1 MTLIIILIL
10 SALIVYLFFTLM
22 LFIFD
27 SRAFLNSKFNSF
39 PQIIAG
45 KIKEKIRERTIEMQ
59 YPVPIILGTKNEV
72 EFSKERIEKEF
83 NQLSNLFEVYYF
95 KGYMEVSQQ
104 YVTCYTFA
112 VNGGKK
118 DLEENEVESLA
129 QTIAERV
136 VQEYLILLGYSAV
149 TPSDFV
155 VVSFSEVDL
164 ELNVFV
170 AQNPYGVLWIDEFKQ
185 RKKVDS
191 MPTKEQVRY
200 KRDENTLVWGYELG
214 ENPKKI
220 PLRYSLTSHPHALI
234 TGSTGS
240 GKTNTLLFLIR
251 EYISLNNG
259 SLWLCDFKNGA
270 DFRFMKCSENYFVFD
285 ECYNGIKKF
294 YSEFVQDRKKGII
307 QRRQLLIIDEYN
319 SLIGYLST
327 RDKANKTK
335 YAQEVQSMVG
345 EILAMGRSLGYMI
358 WISVQRP
365 DSTIFATGSRDNF
378 LITLA
383 LGNPSK
389 EHFNM
394 MFSGE
399 DKPERI
405 FKTGQGVLKADG
417 YPMEIVQYPLINI
430 SGLEAQ
436 LKEYLF
442 YQKL

>member
-1 MTLIIILIL
+1 MLLVCIFLSASIIYLLFVILMFVFGTQNSFHLKMNTISQIL
-10 SALIVYLFFTLM
+10 S
-22 LFIFD
+22 
-27 SRAFLNSKFNSF
+27 
-39 PQIIAG
+39 
-45 KIKEKIRERTIEMQ
+45 EKIRQKANGKIIKMQ
-59 YPVPIILGTKNEV
+59 YPTPITLGLNNEAG
-72 EFSKERIEKEF
+72 FSKDRIEKEF

-95 KGYMEVSQQ
+95 KGFMEISKQ

-112 VNGGKK
+112 TNGLKK
-118 DLEENEVESLA
+118 DLEASEIESLS

-155 VVSFSEVDL
+155 VVSFSSVNM

-170 AQNPYGVLWIDEFKQ
+170 AQNPYGKLWIDEFKQ

-191 MPTKEQVRY
+191 MPIKKQVRY
-200 KRDENTLVWGYELG
+200 KPRDENTIIWGYELS

-251 EYISLNNG
+251 EYINLNNG
-259 SLWLCDFKNGA
+259 TLWLCDFKNGE

-294 YSEFVQDRKKGII
+294 YSEFVRDRKKGII

-319 SLIGYLST
+319 SMIGYLST
-327 RDKANKTK
+327 RDKVNKTK

-399 DKPERI
+399 ERPERI

-442 YQKL
+442 DQKL